1 MIEKGNEEARAVVVS
16 IVLLVFRE
24 DNKAYSRCPIR
35 KIRNLFVHDA
45 TENVLRSV
53 LFQMM

>member
-1 MIEKGNEEARAVVVS
+1 MIEKENEEARAVVVS

-24 DNKAYSRCPIR
+24 DNKAYSQCPIR